1 MLAIRPAQADD
12 LQAVHLVLK
21 DCGLP
26 YEDITTSHLSDF
38 LVLANGKPVVGCV
51 GIERLGS
58 DALLRSLAVFDFM
71 RGSGWGQQ
79 LVHAAEAHAQNID
92 ISALYLLTTTA
103 TTFFGDRG
111 YRRIDR
117 ADAPAALQGTT
128 QFSLL
133 CPASSTCLFKSL
145 PLTI

>member
-12 LQAVHLVLK
+12 LQAIHLLLK

-26 YEDITTSHLSDF
+26 FDDVTASHLADF

-51 GIERLGS
+51 GIECLGS
-58 DALLRSLAVFDFM
+58 DALLRSMAVFDFM

-79 LVHAAEAHAQNID
+79 LAQAAEAHAQSIG

-103 TTFFGDRG
+103 TTFFEYRG

-133 CPASSTCLFKSL
+133 CPASSTCLFKSIS
-145 PLTI
+145 PTK